1 MKFDQLVESLLLEM
15 PHIAFNSNGKILKI
29 DLKMEDFQNNYDGFL
44 NHFLNLYKKSG
55 SAQQDFVNELKE
67 NKVFNL
73 WLEKLFQIDFEKFQ
87 QDFQNLL

>member
-1 MKFDQLVESLLLEM
+1 MKFDKLVESFLLEM

-29 DLKMEDFQNNYDGFL
+29 DLEMEGFQNNYEGFL
-44 NHFLNLYKKSG
+44 NHFLDLYKKSG
-55 SAQQDFVNELKE
+55 TAQKDFVNELKE

>member
-15 PHIAFNSNGKILKI
+15 PHIAFNSNGKVLKI
-29 DLKMEDFQNNYDGFL
+29 DLRMEDFQNNYNGFL
-44 NHFLNLYKKSG
+44 NYFLDLYKKSG

-73 WLEKLFQIDFEKFQ
+73 WLEKMFQIDFETFQ
-87 QDFQNLL
+87 QNFTNIL